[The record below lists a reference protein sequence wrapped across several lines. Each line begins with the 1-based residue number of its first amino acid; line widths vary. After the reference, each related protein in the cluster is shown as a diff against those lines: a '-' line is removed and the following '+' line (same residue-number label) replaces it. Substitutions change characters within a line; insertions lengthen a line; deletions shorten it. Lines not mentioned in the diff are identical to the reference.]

1 MGIIDL
7 QIYNF
12 LMVFIYNLQ
21 PFQTKNYIYNL
32 QEIQENNCRFYNQYR
47 AKSTIY
53 KKPGPP
59 PPLYTDH
66 RLAEILSMISLLVLS
81 ACITFRNF

>member
-53 KKPGPP
+53 KKPAPP
-59 PPLYTDH
+59 PPHFTPTTDWQ
-66 RLAEILSMISLLVLS
+66 RFLVWS
-81 ACITFRNF
+81 VC